1 MTYCVKCG
9 AQIDERASFC
19 PQCGAPV
26 PKEQARDPYGY
37 ESDPY
42 GQNYSY
48 NYGQND
54 AYGQNG
60 NYGQYD
66 SYGGDAGWFAQE
78 EVQQNKVMAVLS
90 YIGVLVLIPLLA
102 GDKTSAYLK
111 QHVNQGLALFI
122 ISAVLEFVER
132 IFDDVIPLG
141 WVISWPLGIAQFA
154 LFIILIM
161 GIVSACKG
169 TRKPL
174 PIVGNIHILK

>member
-26 PKEQARDPYGY
+26 PKEQTQDPYGY
-37 ESDPY
+37 ESDT
-42 GQNYSY
+42 
-48 NYGQND
+48 
-54 AYGQNG
+54 YGQNG

-66 SYGGDAGWFAQE
+66 SYGGDTGWFVQE

-102 GDKTSAYLK
+102 GDKTSAYLR

-132 IFDDVIPLG
+132 IFDDIIPLG

-154 LFIILIM
+154 AFIILIM